1 MVYMYSEVLC
11 NEGGMYNVWIHMHVL
26 LVSPCTATVL
36 YVHLRMYVEATVR
49 GADAAL
55 LLYTSRYVV
64 VFLVQEAF
72 PGHSVVRF
80 HA

>member
-1 MVYMYSEVLC
+1 MVFMSYHVLC

-26 LVSPCTATVL
+26 LVSPCGAMCVEVT
-36 YVHLRMYVEATVR
+36 MYVGATVR

-64 VFLVQEAF
+64 MFLVQEAF